1 MNQRSLAALI
11 VLNLALLAALVVTT
25 LTPTPAQAQFR
36 AGASYLMIAGE
47 VVGRS
52 QQAGVY
58 VFNLSNGQV
67 LPFLYN
73 TSNDR
78 IDTYPVRDVGQDM
91 QRPLSNR

>member
-11 VLNLALLAALVVTT
+11 VLNLTLLAALVVTT
-25 LTPTPAQAQFR
+25 LSPTPAEAQFR

-52 QQAGVY
+52 QQAGIY
-58 VFNLSNGQV
+58 VINVATGEV

-78 IDTYPVRDVGQDM
+78 IDTYPVRDVAKDASSPI
-91 QRPLSNR
+91 RNR

>member
-11 VLNLALLAALVVTT
+11 VLNLALLGALVVTT
-25 LTPTPAQAQFR
+25 LTPTPAEAQFR

-52 QQAGVY
+52 QQAGIY
-58 VFNLSNGQV
+58 VIDLTNGEV

-73 TSNDR
+73 TANDR
-78 IDTYPVRDVGQDM
+78 INTYPVRNVSEDAS
-91 QRPLSNR
+91 RPIRNR